1 MNTRSADFLNDPSMG
16 RRVQRTVRIR
26 EDEYESLKE
35 TIEILRDTELMKSV
49 RKGLD
54 DVRKGRIVPH
64 AEVRNRLGS

>member
-1 MNTRSADFLNDPSMG
+1 MG

-26 EDEYESLKE
+26 EEEYESLKE

-54 DVRKGRIVPH
+54 DVRKGRTVPH
-64 AEVRNRLGS
+64 AEVRKRLGN